1 VSLPASAPVAA
12 ALSGLALPPGM
23 RLLLG
28 IDTVSVA
35 GVRESMAQFGAR
47 FEARL
52 FTAHELHS
60 ASRGTQPQREER
72 LAARFAAKEAALKAF
87 GWSNAGI
94 DWRDIEVH
102 TDAGTGQPAL
112 ALHGRAAELAG
123 RLACGPA
130 SLSLSHD
137 GDQAVAIVA
146 ALTSAPTTDAALP
159 TPR

>member
-60 ASRGTQPQREER
+60 ASRGTEPQRQER

-102 TDAGTGQPAL
+102 TDASTGQPTL
-112 ALHGRAAELAG
+112 NLHGRAAELAG

-130 SLSLSHD
+130 SVSLSHD

-146 ALTSAPTTDAALP
+146 ALASAPVLDAAADS
-159 TPR
+159 PR